1 MIEAGAYYEKIS
13 CERTENK
20 NGESHGAKKKQFT
33 FVLWRLVFFQNN
45 IQNSKSSRYISTVFG
60 DYSNQMAMTRYQ
72 YHK

>member
-20 NGESHGAKKKQFT
+20 NGESNGASNRPIYFC
-33 FVLWRLVFFQNN
+33 VVAAVFFSKIISR
-45 IQNSKSSRYISTVFG
+45 IQKADYISTVFG

>member
-1 MIEAGAYYEKIS
+1 MRRSAASGQKI
-13 CERTENK
+13 RTA
-20 NGESHGAKKKQFT
+20 SHTVQATDQFI